1 MPTAKQQ
8 AKEQI
13 EFPRYMAAYSRQ
25 NRVAFKYLRDVPKA
39 LQPLLGR
46 KRWDLSLG
54 SKFDQAKIKCEAYT
68 KEHDQLIARLGSD
81 DGAREHVSTR
91 NSGTAALAAE
101 HILNQRLEHHY
112 VAFDGEALSIS
123 TTKPH
128 DDAIV
133 IAGEAGPE
141 QELWRQTEAVLSR
154 SGQMPTDIAIKTLSN
169 FAAYAFG
176 DTSHLASEVSDPIG
190 AKLTELLQPARP
202 TAIGSAAVYDA
213 LHTALNSRLAELIG
227 QSKESDGYRL
237 SSLRERYFKL
247 NNSSAAT
254 MRSYRGK
261 IDTMTDKLGD
271 LPLHQFTP
279 EKLRLYRDHLLEEG
293 LKPESVAQYFAPV
306 KAIMRWAISEEL
318 VPGFDAMPTDKVKMP
333 RAGTHIEATR
343 WQRFDDGEIKRVWGL
358 LQKAWGPDSRYD
370 PDRQEAF
377 KWAFRVALYTA
388 ARPVEVFRMKPESV
402 TPDSIYITETK
413 TGISRTLPMTMHLT
427 GFHEFMQAGGWKLGK
442 TKPESVAGTMS
453 DSFTKAIR
461 QAGFTND
468 RHVLYST
475 KDTLVDRLQRAGH
488 SDDVIRGITGHVS
501 GQGQLRNYKTR
512 LNDTPEGLAML
523 RKALDAV
530 EYW

>member
-1 MPTAKQQ
+1 MANAKND
-8 AKEQI
+8 I
-13 EFPRYMAAYSRQ
+13 NLPRYLRAYRRQ
-25 NRVAFKYLRDVPKA
+25 SRVAFKYLRDVPKP
-39 LQPLLGR
+39 LQDILNR

-54 SKFDQAKIKCEAYT
+54 SDLTNAVIRCEAYT
-68 KEHDQLIARLGSD
+68 NEHDQLITQLASN
-81 DGAREHVSTR
+81 DGTRDYVSTR
-91 NSGTAALAAE
+91 NSVTAALAAE
-101 HILNQRLEHHY
+101 HIINRRLEHHY
-112 VAFDGEALSIS
+112 VAFDGEALLIS
-123 TTKPH
+123 TDKPH
-128 DDAIV
+128 DDTIL
-133 IAGEAGPE
+133 ISGDAGQQ

-154 SGQMPTDIAIKTLSN
+154 SGKMPTDLAIKTLSN
-169 FAAYAFG
+169 FAAYAYD
-176 DTSHLASEVSDPIG
+176 DTSHLSDKVSDPMG

-202 TAIGSAAVYDA
+202 TTIGSAAVYDA
-213 LHTALNSRLAELIG
+213 LHAALNSRLAELVG
-227 QSKESDGYRL
+227 ESKESDEYRL

-261 IDTMTDKLGD
+261 IDAMTDKLGD
-271 LPLHQFTP
+271 LPLHQYTP
-279 EKLRLYRDHLLEEG
+279 EKLRLHRDHLLEEG
-293 LKPESVAQYFAPV
+293 LKPDSVAQYFAPV

-333 RAGTHIEATR
+333 RNGTHIEDSR
-343 WQRFDDGEIKRVWGL
+343 WQRFDDNEIECVWGVV
-358 LQKAWGPDSRYD
+358 QEAWGPDSRYD

-402 TPDSIYITETK
+402 TPDTIYITETK
-413 TGISRTLPMTMHLT
+413 TGISRVLPMTKHLA
-427 GFHEFMQAGGWKLGK
+427 GFHQFMHDGGWKLGK
-442 TKPESVAGTMS
+442 TRPESIAGTMS

-461 QAGFTND
+461 KAGFKND

-530 EYW
+530 VYW